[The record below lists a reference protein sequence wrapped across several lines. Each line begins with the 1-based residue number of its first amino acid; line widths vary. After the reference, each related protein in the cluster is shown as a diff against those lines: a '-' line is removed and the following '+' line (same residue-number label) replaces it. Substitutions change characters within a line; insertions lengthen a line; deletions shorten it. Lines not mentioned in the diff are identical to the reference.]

1 MKAIEVGSLVR
12 DWSSGDIGIVIGY
25 QIDPCFGLEQ
35 VLVKF
40 LTGYWEGQTDPCSP
54 TSLEEIT

>member
-1 MKAIEVGSLVR
+1 MIEVGALVR
-12 DWSSGDIGIVIGY
+12 DWLSGDLGIVTGY
-25 QIDPCFGLEQ
+25 QIEPIFGTEQ

-54 TSLEEIT
+54 MSLEEVK